1 MDLPWRKKMTGGE
14 DGAALE
20 AIRAAA
26 VPLHGD
32 DGDWDALMDLVGD
45 ARLVLLGEASHGT
58 HEFYRA
64 RARITQR
71 LITEKGFTAVAVE
84 ADWPDAYRVNRYVR
98 GAGAD
103 ASPEE
108 ALGGF
113 KRFPQWMWRNT
124 DVVQLV
130 GWLRA
135 HNLGLRDGAR
145 RVGFY
150 GIDLYSM
157 FGSIQAV
164 IQYLEGV
171 DPQAARRA
179 RQRYGCFHRVGGE
192 DPQAY
197 GYAAE
202 LGITD
207 ACIDEAVHQLR
218 ELREQAARLA
228 AEDGVA
234 EDEHFY
240 AEQNARL
247 VKNAEEYYRSMF
259 AARVSSWNLRD
270 CHMAD
275 TLDALLRHFEG
286 RGAAPKVVV
295 WAHNSHLGDASATE
309 MGAEGEWNV
318 GQLVRER
325 HGRAARLIGF
335 STYTGTVTAAS
346 EWDAP
351 AERKRVRPGMAGSF
365 EALLH
370 EAGIPDFYLPL
381 RGAAAEALRP
391 ERLERAIG
399 VIYKP
404 ETERWSHYFHA
415 RLSDQFDA
423 VIHYDHTRALHPL
436 ERTPEWESAEP
447 PETYPS
453 GI

>member
-1 MDLPWRKKMTGGE
+1 MAGRDH
-14 DGAALE
+14 GAARE

-26 VPLHGD
+26 VPLTG
-32 DGDWDALMDLVGD
+32 GENDWDGLMELVGD

-64 RARITQR
+64 RAEITRR
-71 LITEKGFTAVAVE
+71 LVTERGFTAVAVE

-103 ASPEE
+103 TTPEE

-124 DVVQLV
+124 DVVKLV
-130 GWLRA
+130 AWLRG
-135 HNLGLRDGAR
+135 HNDALPAGAA

-150 GIDLYSM
+150 GLDLYSM

-171 DPQAARRA
+171 DPEAARRA
-179 RQRYGCFHRVGGE
+179 RQRYGCFSHAGG

-202 LGITD
+202 LGITE
-207 ACIDEAVHQLR
+207 ACVDEAVHQLR
-218 ELREQAARLA
+218 ELREQAARRA
-228 AEDGVA
+228 GEDGGVA
-234 EDEHFY
+234 VDEHFY

-275 TLDALLRHFEG
+275 TLDALLRHFG
-286 RGAAPKVVV
+286 SKGIAPKVVV
-295 WAHNSHLGDASATE
+295 WEHNSHLGDARATE
-309 MGAEGEWNV
+309 MGDDGEWNV

-325 HGRAARLIGF
+325 HGDDARLIGF

-346 EWDAP
+346 AWDGP
-351 AERKRVRPGMAGSF
+351 AERKNVRPGMDGSF
-365 EALLH
+365 ELLLH
-370 EAGIPDFYLPL
+370 EAGVPDFYLPL
-381 RGAAAEALRP
+381 RNGGPAAAVLREP
-391 ERLERAIG
+391 RLERAIG

-415 RLSDQFDA
+415 RLADQFDA
-423 VIHYDHTRALHPL
+423 VIHYDRTRALHPL
-436 ERTPEWESAEP
+436 EATAEWESFEPAETFP
-447 PETYPS
+447 T